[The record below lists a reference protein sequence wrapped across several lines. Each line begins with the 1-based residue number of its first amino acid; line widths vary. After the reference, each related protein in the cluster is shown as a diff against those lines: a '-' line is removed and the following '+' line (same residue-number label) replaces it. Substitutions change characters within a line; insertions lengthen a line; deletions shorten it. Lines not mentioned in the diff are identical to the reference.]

1 MKNSATQPTDDV
13 ILSASGISKSFPG
26 VRALDDVS
34 FTLRKGEVHAL
45 CGENGAGKS
54 TLMKILAGVYQPD
67 GGSIRFDGRDVALTD
82 PLAAKQLGILLI
94 HQELSLVPEL
104 SVAENIFL
112 GSLPLK
118 RFGRVDGAKLRADTR
133 RALDRLGC
141 DFGPDDIVSTLSI
154 ARQQLVEIARAV
166 AFQSSIVIFDEP
178 TASLTQQEADHLFQ
192 TIRRLS
198 ESGVTTVYISHKMRE
213 IFEISD
219 RITVLRDGKVSGGL
233 TTRQSNEDEVTRLM
247 IGRDLDHYFIRAE
260 RQEGAELLRV
270 EGLTSGPVRDISFNV
285 HRGEVVGLYGLVGSG
300 RTEIAE
306 TLFGIRPL
314 ESGTIHWEGEARTI
328 RSPRDAIA
336 LGIGLVPEDR
346 KHQGLVLGLGGSDN
360 LALPN
365 LGRVSRLGVIASGLE
380 GLLFEDYRKRLS
392 ISTAGP
398 KQPVLTLS
406 GGNQQ
411 KIVIAKWLAVAPK
424 LLILDEPTRGVDV
437 GAKAEIH
444 GLIAK
449 LAESGLA
456 VIVISSEMP
465 EIIGVSHRILTIA
478 DGRLTSEI
486 DESDF
491 SEDRL
496 IAAVTGHVWAD
507 ETPRPQAA

>member
-1 MKNSATQPTDDV
+1 
-13 ILSASGISKSFPG
+13 
-26 VRALDDVS
+26 
-34 FTLRKGEVHAL
+34 
-45 CGENGAGKS
+45 
-54 TLMKILAGVYQPD
+54 
-67 GGSIRFDGRDVALTD
+67 
-82 PLAAKQLGILLI
+82 
-94 HQELSLVPEL
+94 
-104 SVAENIFL
+104 
-112 GSLPLK
+112 
-118 RFGRVDGAKLRADTR
+118 
-133 RALDRLGC
+133 
-141 DFGPDDIVSTLSI
+141 
-154 ARQQLVEIARAV
+154 
-166 AFQSSIVIFDEP
+166 
-178 TASLTQQEADHLFQ
+178 
-192 TIRRLS
+192 
-198 ESGVTTVYISHKMRE
+198 
-213 IFEISD
+213 
-219 RITVLRDGKVSGGL
+219 
-233 TTRQSNEDEVTRLM
+233 M
-247 IGRDLDHYFIRAE
+247 IGRDLDHCFIRAE

-314 ESGTIHWEGEARTI
+314 ESGTIHWDGVARTI

-346 KHQGLVLGLGGSDN
+346 KHQALVLGLGGSDN

-411 KIVIAKWLAVAPK
+411 KIVIAKWLAVAPQ

-478 DGRLTSEI
+478 DGRLTGEI
-486 DESDF
+486 AESDF

-496 IAAVTGHVWAD
+496 IAGVTGHVWAD